1 MDHLYIVREDATMP
15 IKFVIGC
22 SVNASKSR
30 RTKVIKVRNVR
41 MYLHQ
46 PRFFSKYIFLLKNEC
61 ISVHHLNPDLMF
73 TQFASTHT
81 CPHLNIVFS

>member
-1 MDHLYIVREDATMP
+1 MNQSYQSTKRTDVP
-15 IKFVIGC
+15 
-22 SVNASKSR
+22 ASTPVFLK
-30 RTKVIKVRNVR
+30 I
-41 MYLHQ
+41 
-46 PRFFSKYIFLLKNEC
+46 YIFIKKNEC